1 MKIILRGDCNVGKTC
16 LFLRLQGLPFKEE
29 YEPTEEIQVSSI
41 QWNYKATDDIVKVEV
56 WDVVDK
62 AKKRT
67 KIDGLKLNDGQ
78 NGSNDPENSHPYAE
92 AALDAEFIDVY
103 KGANGVIMVF
113 DPTKAWTFDYVK
125 RELPKVPSHMPILVL
140 ANRRDMGHHRVV
152 TEDQVKAFIEDFGR
166 TSGSGSSQIRYSE
179 ASMRNGFGLKFLHKF
194 FNLPF
199 LHLQRETYLK
209 LLETN
214 CHEMQ
219 TTCQELDLILD
230 SDENNYDRFLHF
242 ITNRRRKVADELSS
256 NPPPVSTSNG
266 NHETAP
272 RSTNFISTPSSMANV
287 TPQTLVRPTPSIII
301 GAQHSLPNFKP
312 STPNK
317 KQTPASHTQSAN
329 GSSGQASGQA
339 NGKKTLQIQS
349 SDDMNA
355 EDEAKYRSFLE
366 EPSENA
372 FADDAL
378 AQGAFEEESEDDDD
392 DPTARNP
399 MVSGYQEDLDEEE
412 QLELPTVT
420 RTSDEKD
427 SCLTEVHS
435 VIESTKSLSIRSD
448 NVNDL
453 TPRSN
458 SPTSSFSILAN
469 GSEIGSETGSASGG
483 SNGQVKAKKTKKC
496 KESVS
501 EKGTE
506 SQEKNEKSE
515 RSEKA
520 SSKQKKK
527 KSSTTKSKSQVNQ
540 LKIEPYKSENVKSQD
555 DPVVKAKGK
564 KVSKK
569 QEEQQLEDFLGPSDT
584 NEYELF

>member
-29 YEPTEEIQVSSI
+29 YEPTEEIQVTSI

-67 KIDGLKLNDGQ
+67 KIDGLKLNDGHN
-78 NGSNDPENSHPYAE
+78 NGTSDSENLHSYAE

-125 RELPKVPSHMPILVL
+125 RELPKVPSHIPVLVL
-140 ANRRDMGHHRVV
+140 ANRRDMGHHRVI
-152 TEDQVKAFIEDFGR
+152 TEDQVKTFIDDIGQ
-166 TSGSGSSQIRYSE
+166 TSGKGTNHVRYSE

-214 CHEMQ
+214 CREMQ
-219 TTCQELDLILD
+219 TTCQELDLILE

-242 ITNRRRKVADELSS
+242 ITNRRRKMADELSS
-256 NPPPVSTSNG
+256 NPPPASAATSNG
-266 NHETAP
+266 SHDTAP
-272 RSTNFISTPSSMANV
+272 RSTNFISTPSSMSTV

-317 KQTPASHTQSAN
+317 AKKPTQTNIQPAN
-329 GSSGQASGQA
+329 GPSTHGSIGQT
-339 NGKKTLQIQS
+339 NTFGKKQLQIQS
-349 SDDMNA
+349 SDEMNA

-372 FADDAL
+372 FADETL
-378 AQGAFEEESEDDDD
+378 TQGAFE
-392 DPTARNP
+392 
-399 MVSGYQEDLDEEE
+399 DE
-412 QLELPTVT
+412 
-420 RTSDEKD
+420 R
-427 SCLTEVHS
+427 
-435 VIESTKSLSIRSD
+435 
-448 NVNDL
+448 
-453 TPRSN
+453 
-458 SPTSSFSILAN
+458 
-469 GSEIGSETGSASGG
+469 
-483 SNGQVKAKKTKKC
+483 
-496 KESVS
+496 
-501 EKGTE
+501 
-506 SQEKNEKSE
+506 
-515 RSEKA
+515 
-520 SSKQKKK
+520 
-527 KSSTTKSKSQVNQ
+527 
-540 LKIEPYKSENVKSQD
+540 
-555 DPVVKAKGK
+555 
-564 KVSKK
+564 
-569 QEEQQLEDFLGPSDT
+569 
-584 NEYELF
+584 

>member
-1 MKIILRGDCNVGKTC
+1 MGKTC

-29 YEPTEEIQVSSI
+29 YEATEEIQVSSI

-67 KIDGLKLNDGQ
+67 KINGLKMNEGQ
-78 NGSNDPENSHPYAE
+78 NASESDSNLTE

-103 KGANGVIMVF
+103 KAANGVIMVF

-125 RELPKVPSHMPILVL
+125 RELPKVPSGMPVLVL

-152 TEDQVKAFIEDFGR
+152 TEEQVKGFIDDFGR
-166 TSGSGSSQIRYSE
+166 TSASGSSQIRYSE

-214 CHEMQ
+214 CREMQ
-219 TTCQELDLILD
+219 STCQELDLILD

-256 NPPPVSTSNG
+256 NPVPSASSISNQD
-266 NHETAP
+266 NTP
-272 RSTNFISTPSSMANV
+272 RSTNFIASPKSMASV
-287 TPQTLVRPTPSIII
+287 TPQTLIRPTPSIII

-312 STPNK
+312 SGTSQ
-317 KQTPASHTQSAN
+317 KQVKSSTVATSN
-329 GSSGQASGQA
+329 GHSSSSSS
-339 NGKKTLQIQS
+339 NVSGKKLHIQS
-349 SDDMNA
+349 SDEMNA

-372 FADDAL
+372 FADEINS
-378 AQGAFEEESEDDDD
+378 QGAFEEEESDGDEQDAS
-392 DPTARNP
+392 ARNP
-399 MVSGYQEDLDEEE
+399 MVSRVEEDLDEQE
-412 QLELPTVT
+412 QLELPSTI
-420 RTSDEKD
+420 RTNDEKD
-427 SCLTEVHS
+427 SCVTGTLS
-435 VIESTKSLSIRSD
+435 ALESCKSLSVRSD
-448 NVNDL
+448 NVNDT

-469 GSEIGSETGSASGG
+469 GSEGGSETGSASGT
-483 SNGQVKAKKTKKC
+483 S
-496 KESVS
+496 
-501 EKGTE
+501 
-506 SQEKNEKSE
+506 NEKVISKVKSQKIKTE
-515 RSEKA
+515 VT
-520 SSKQKKK
+520 SKQSGDKKK
-527 KSSTTKSKSQVNQ
+527 KKKKTSTIKSKSQVNQ
-540 LKIEPYKSENVKSQD
+540 LKIEPYTNLQPIESQD
-555 DPVVKAKGK
+555 TSVPDDKATN
-564 KVSKK
+564 VSKRR
-569 QEEQQLEDFLGPSDT
+569 ELEKFLSEGDDFLGPSET

>member
-1 MKIILRGDCNVGKTC
+1 MGKTC

-29 YEPTEEIQVSSI
+29 YEATEEIQVSSI

-67 KIDGLKLNDGQ
+67 KINGLKMNEGQ
-78 NGSNDPENSHPYAE
+78 NACESDNNFTE

-103 KGANGVIMVF
+103 KAANGVIMVF

-125 RELPKVPSHMPILVL
+125 RELPKVPSGMPVLVL

-152 TEDQVKAFIEDFGR
+152 TEEQVRGFIEEFGR

-214 CHEMQ
+214 CREMQ
-219 TTCQELDLILD
+219 STCQELDLILD

-256 NPPPVSTSNG
+256 NPAPSSSSIRNQDNT
-266 NHETAP
+266 P
-272 RSTNFISTPSSMANV
+272 RSTNFIASPKSMASV
-287 TPQTLVRPTPSIII
+287 TPQTLIRPTPSIII

-312 STPNK
+312 SNTSQ
-317 KQTPASHTQSAN
+317 KQAKGSAVATSN
-329 GSSGQASGQA
+329 GHSMSSVA
-339 NGKKTLQIQS
+339 GKKLHIQS
-349 SDDMNA
+349 SDEMNA

-372 FADDAL
+372 FAEEL
-378 AQGAFEEESEDDDD
+378 NSQGAFEEESDDEEQDQS
-392 DPTARNP
+392 ARNP
-399 MVSGYQEDLDEEE
+399 MVSHVEEDLDEQE
-412 QLELPTVT
+412 QLELPTAI

-427 SCLTEVHS
+427 SCVTETHS
-435 VIESTKSLSIRSD
+435 ALESCKSLSVRSD
-448 NVNDL
+448 NINDT

-469 GSEIGSETGSASGG
+469 GSEGGSETGSASGA
-483 SNGQVKAKKTKKC
+483 SNEKVAKVK
-496 KESVS
+496 S
-501 EKGTE
+501 EKM
-506 SQEKNEKSE
+506 KNEVT
-515 RSEKA
+515 
-520 SSKQKKK
+520 SKQIGDKKK
-527 KSSTTKSKSQVNQ
+527 KKKKTSTGKCKSQVNQ
-540 LKIEPYKSENVKSQD
+540 LKIEPYTNQPVESQD
-555 DPVVKAKGK
+555 TTVPGDKAKSA
-564 KVSKK
+564 SKR
-569 QEEQQLEDFLGPSDT
+569 QELEKFLSEGDDFLGPSDT